1 MTSTIGTRRP
11 PRSSMKPLPRK
22 AWPQEKRVL
31 GKQVRT
37 SNKIPWSTVIGVV
50 GNVRQEALDQEPQP
64 AIYVPAGEI
73 GSRMNVI
80 VRSKG
85 DPGSLFGPV
94 REIVRQLD
102 PGSAVFDVLTLQQR
116 VDRSLWAR
124 RTYTWLFAAFGAIAL
139 LLAAAGIYGIISY
152 GVTQRTREIGIRIAV
167 GAKPHEILGLV
178 VREGMAL
185 VAIGI
190 AVGTV
195 GAALATRLLQSQLA
209 GLSPRDA
216 WSFSAAGFVLISAA
230 LAANLIPARRAASV
244 DPIRALRVE

>member
-1 MTSTIGTRRP
+1 
-11 PRSSMKPLPRK
+11 
-22 AWPQEKRVL
+22 
-31 GKQVRT
+31 
-37 SNKIPWSTVIGVV
+37 
-50 GNVRQEALDQEPQP
+50 
-64 AIYVPAGEI
+64 
-73 GSRMNVI
+73 
-80 VRSKG
+80 
-85 DPGSLFGPV
+85 
-94 REIVRQLD
+94 
-102 PGSAVFDVLTLQQR
+102 LQQR